1 MPLPSFRRNKSHVRR
16 RRSHEALIVEK
27 PNLCA
32 KCGAPVKQHI
42 ACSAC
47 GEYKG
52 RKVLRTK
59 TDVKVLREEKH
70 KKQEIKDKEKMAS
83 LKNK

>member
-1 MPLPSFRRNKSHVRR
+1 M
-16 RRSHEALIVEK
+16 ALKVEK
-27 PNLCA
+27 PNVCA

-42 ACSAC
+42 ACAAC
-47 GEYKG
+47 GDYKG
-52 RKVLRTK
+52 KKVLRTK
-59 TDVKVLREEKH
+59 TDLTLKREEKR

>member
-16 RRSHEALIVEK
+16 RRSHMALKVEK
-27 PNLCA
+27 PNVCA

-42 ACSAC
+42 ACAAC
-47 GEYKG
+47 GDYKG
-52 RKVLRTK
+52 KKVLRTK
-59 TDVKVLREEKH
+59 TDLTLKREEKR